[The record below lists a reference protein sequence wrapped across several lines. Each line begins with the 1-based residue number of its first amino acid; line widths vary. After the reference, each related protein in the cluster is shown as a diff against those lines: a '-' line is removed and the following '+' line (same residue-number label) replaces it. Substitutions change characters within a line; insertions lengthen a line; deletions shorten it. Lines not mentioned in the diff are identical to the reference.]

1 MHDRIKSRA
10 EQEVSQRNGGRDVP
24 ELVRELYIEKR
35 FTDREIAE
43 ALQVH
48 RVTIT
53 NWRSDWGI
61 SREDRPSAAEATA

>member
-1 MHDRIKSRA
+1 MNERIKGRV

-35 FTDREIAE
+35 FSDREIAE

-53 NWRSDWGI
+53 NWRADWGI
-61 SREDRPSAAEATA
+61 NRDERPTAAEATA